1 MGATLGVEVQ
11 GTLADKVGR
20 RDTACRLGA
29 EEQVLRNRTKVPFV
43 LVHHTVKRG
52 LVDRTDS
59 LVRDTHHLLA
69 GDLQV
74 ACPLQEQNPPEVPRW
89 AEDRPLCRER
99 PLAVH
104 RPWAEERLPQLRQA
118 GRAVRQ
124 RRFFLDRKG
133 LSEELHLVDRS
144 SDALAPC
151 DIRALLRFSFWLEV
165 E

>member
-1 MGATLGVEVQ
+1 MAVPLGAEVLGR
-11 GTLADKVGR
+11 LADKVAL

-29 EEQVLRNRTKVPFV
+29 EEQVLHNRRKVQFV

-59 LVRDTHHLLA
+59 LVRDTHHRLA

-74 ACPLQEQNPPEVPRW
+74 ACLLQVQNPPEVQRW